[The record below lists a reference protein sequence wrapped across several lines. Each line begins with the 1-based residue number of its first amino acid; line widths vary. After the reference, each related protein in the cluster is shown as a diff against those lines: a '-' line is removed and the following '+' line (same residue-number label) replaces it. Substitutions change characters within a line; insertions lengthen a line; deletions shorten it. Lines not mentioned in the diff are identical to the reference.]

1 MSGLPE
7 HLRLAARQRTQ
18 QAAQR
23 AEAALRELSSA
34 GQAISFSAVARR
46 ADVSTDFLYAEPRL
60 RAQIERTR
68 SQPRHAPADEGHTGK
83 DTSAVRALT
92 QRLNEQRRE
101 HARVVGELRRA
112 LEVAHGE
119 NLELRRELA
128 RHRPGLT
135 PPCVGQAAPANG

>member
-46 ADVSTDFLYAEPRL
+46 AEVSTDFLYAEPRL
-60 RAQIERTR
+60 RAQIERAR
-68 SQPRHAPADEGHTGK
+68 SPLRHAPADDEGHTGK

-128 RHRPGLT
+128 RHRPD
-135 PPCVGQAAPANG
+135 